1 MKQLQRDKYRSNKK
15 HGEVGQRIFAT
26 KSRPEDVGFGSVFEK
41 PFQSSQAATTVRRVT
56 EGALFLPFDCSFF
69 ALVKCHSHQQKSF
82 HYLHFTLPTMIRAQK
97 LPEILG
103 SVLHD
108 GILGAV
114 LMTTE
119 GSVISS
125 LFTEQSSLSETVL
138 AAVASSIWLNYSQG
152 KDILKM

>member
-1 MKQLQRDKYRSNKK
+1 M
-15 HGEVGQRIFAT
+15 T
-26 KSRPEDVGFGSVFEK
+26 
-41 PFQSSQAATTVRRVT
+41 SSWTLITVV
-56 EGALFLPFDCSFF
+56 
-69 ALVKCHSHQQKSF
+69 V
-82 HYLHFTLPTMIRAQK
+82 MIRAQK

-103 SVLHD
+103 QVLHD

-125 LFTEQSSLSETVL
+125 LFHEETTIDETVL

-152 KDILKM
+152 NVCI